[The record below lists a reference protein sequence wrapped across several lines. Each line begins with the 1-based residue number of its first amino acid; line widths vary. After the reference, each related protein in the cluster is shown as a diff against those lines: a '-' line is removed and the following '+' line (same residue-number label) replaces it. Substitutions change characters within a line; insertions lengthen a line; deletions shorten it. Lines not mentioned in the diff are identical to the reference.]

1 MKKERIQKIIAD
13 FGFCS
18 RRKAEELISQNRVMC
33 NGKKVNLGDKA
44 DFNDVITIDGEPIK
58 LKRNKKKIYI
68 MLYKPRGYVS
78 TMSDERGRKCVADLV
93 KDLPCRVYPIGRLDV
108 NSEGLLLFTNDGN
121 FANDIMH
128 PSSHVNKIYRV
139 TIRPD
144 ITDQQVAKLSEGV
157 YIDGKKTAP
166 ALVNILSKEPNRVVV
181 EMTISEG
188 RNRQIRKMMDSVG
201 VRVVRLK
208 RTSIGPIKL
217 GMLKPGR
224 WRELKPDEL
233 SSLKNEVKKRF
244 DK

>member
-1 MKKERIQKIIAD
+1 MKKERIQKIIAEV
-13 FGFCS
+13 GFCS
-18 RRKAEELISQNRVMC
+18 RRKAEELISKNRVMC
-33 NGKKVNLGDKA
+33 NGRKVNLGDKA
-44 DFNDVITIDGEPIK
+44 DFNDVITIDGEHIK

-78 TMSDERGRKCVADLV
+78 TMSDDRGRRCVADLV
-93 KDLPCRVYPIGRLDV
+93 KDLSYRVYPIGRLDV
-108 NSEGLLLFTNDGN
+108 NSEGLLLFTNDGD
-121 FANDIMH
+121 FANKIMH
-128 PSSHVNKIYRV
+128 PSSHVNKTYRV

-144 ITDQQVAKLSEGV
+144 ITDEQVAKLSEGV

-166 ALVNILSKEPNRVVV
+166 ALVNILSKESNRVVV
-181 EMTISEG
+181 EMIISEG
-188 RNRQIRKMMDSVG
+188 RNRQIRKMMDSVR

-224 WRELKPDEL
+224 WRELKSDEL
-233 SSLKNEVKKRF
+233 SSLKNEVKNCF

>member
-181 EMTISEG
+181 EMIISEG
-188 RNRQIRKMMDSVG
+188 RNRQIRKMMDSLG

-224 WRELKPDEL
+224 WRELKPGEL

>member
-181 EMTISEG
+181 EMIISEG
-188 RNRQIRKMMDSVG
+188 RNRQIRKMMDSLG

>member
-44 DFNDVITIDGEPIK
+44 DVNDVITIDGEPIK

-78 TMSDERGRKCVADLV
+78 TMSDERGRRCVADLV
-93 KDLPCRVYPIGRLDV
+93 KDLPYRVYPIGRLDV

-128 PSSHVNKIYRV
+128 PSSHVNKTYRV

-144 ITDQQVAKLSEGV
+144 ITDEQVAKLSEGV
-157 YIDGKKTAP
+157 YIDSKKTAP

-224 WRELKPDEL
+224 WRELKLGEL
-233 SSLKNEVKKRF
+233 SSLKNEVKKRI